1 MNPIEGSTAKG
12 QREENENLR
21 NLRNLWILQQAGW
34 NDMMMKQGEWVK
46 RGWLLG
52 VFCGAVV
59 WLALLAA
66 PLPTAVAQDETTVL
80 LTIRLR
86 DSDGRPVTG
95 EVVKLSRLPE
105 ETAVA
110 CTTDTQGECAWPAA
124 PGLYQLLFD
133 RPLDDISAA
142 ILGESGLRGLGVM
155 VGGAPNGGAPNGAA
169 PNGKSP
175 NDDASNGNKPLTY
188 HFTFHSDG
196 RVYFDLAPDAPL
208 PVPKIP
214 TAEESHF
221 HEGGTA
227 VPNAAPNATSIPVT
241 TAVFVAAAPITTTQP
256 VTPTTT
262 MGTTTT
268 VPTATAVATTIDV
281 SPIATPSPLDT
292 QPARLSPVFILLLA
306 VAGGAG
312 FGYLT
317 PRLTN
322 WVAGRKDNPAAPSD
336 TKDGR

>member
-1 MNPIEGSTAKG
+1 
-12 QREENENLR
+12 
-21 NLRNLWILQQAGW
+21 
-34 NDMMMKQGEWVK
+34 MMMKQGEWVK

-133 RPLDDISAA
+133 RPLDDITAA

-155 VGGAPNGGAPNGAA
+155 VGGAPNGGAPNGGA
-169 PNGKSP
+169 PNG
-175 NDDASNGNKPLTY
+175 
-188 HFTFHSDG
+188 
-196 RVYFDLAPDAPL
+196 
-208 PVPKIP
+208 
-214 TAEESHF
+214 
-221 HEGGTA
+221 
-227 VPNAAPNATSIPVT
+227 AAPNAQRMRPMGTNPS
-241 TAVFVAAAPITTTQP
+241 
-256 VTPTTT
+256 PTTS
-262 MGTTTT
+262 
-268 VPTATAVATTIDV
+268 PSTATGGSTSTWPRMRRCPCPRYRRPKNPISMRVAR
-281 SPIATPSPLDT
+281 PCPTPCP
-292 QPARLSPVFILLLA
+292 
-306 VAGGAG
+306 
-312 FGYLT
+312 T
-317 PRLTN
+317 PHPYR
-322 WVAGRKDNPAAPSD
+322 
-336 TKDGR
+336 

>member
-21 NLRNLWILQQAGW
+21 NLRNLRILQQAGW

-66 PLPTAVAQDETTVL
+66 PLPTAVAQDETTVP

-133 RPLDDISAA
+133 RPLDDITAA

-155 VGGAPNGGAPNGAA
+155 VGGAPNGGAPNGEA
-169 PNGKSP
+169 P

-227 VPNAAPNATSIPVT
+227 VPNAVPNATSIPVT

-256 VTPTTT
+256 MTGVVPTTA
-262 MGTTTT
+262 
-268 VPTATAVATTIDV
+268 VPTATAVATTIAV

-306 VAGGAG
+306 VVGGAG

-317 PRLTN
+317 QRLYEWLT
-322 WVAGRKDNPAAPSD
+322 GRKDNPAAPSD

>member
-1 MNPIEGSTAKG
+1 
-12 QREENENLR
+12 
-21 NLRNLWILQQAGW
+21 
-34 NDMMMKQGEWVK
+34 MMMKQAKWMK
-46 RGWLLG
+46 RGWLWG

-66 PLPTAVAQDETTVL
+66 PLPTAVAQEETTVP

-133 RPLDDISAA
+133 RPLDDITAA

-155 VGGAPNGGAPNGAA
+155 VGAAPNGGAPNGAA
-169 PNGKSP
+169 PNGESP
-175 NDDASNGNKPLTY
+175 NGNKPLTY

-196 RVYFDLAPDAPL
+196 RVYFDLAPDAPR

-221 HEGGTA
+221 HEAGTV
-227 VPNAAPNATSIPVT
+227 VPNAVPNATSIPVT
-241 TAVFVAAAPITTTQP
+241 TAVFVAAPMTVTQSMTG
-256 VTPTTT
+256 VIPTTATT
-262 MGTTTT
+262 MSTI
-268 VPTATAVATTIDV
+268 VPTTTAVATTIAV
-281 SPIATPSPLDT
+281 SPIATPAPLDT

-317 PRLTN
+317 QRLTN

>member
-21 NLRNLWILQQAGW
+21 NLRNLRILHQAGW

-66 PLPTAVAQDETTVL
+66 PLPTAVAQDETTVP

-105 ETAVA
+105 ETAVT

-133 RPLDDISAA
+133 RPLDDITAA

-155 VGGAPNGGAPNGAA
+155 VGGAPTGGAPNGGAPN
-169 PNGKSP
+169 
-175 NDDASNGNKPLTY
+175 DDAPNGNKPLTY

-227 VPNAAPNATSIPVT
+227 VLNAVPNATSIPVT
-241 TAVFVAAAPITTTQP
+241 TAVFVAAAPITITQP
-256 VTPTTT
+256 VTPTMT

-268 VPTATAVATTIDV
+268 VSTATAVPAMM
-281 SPIATPSPLDT
+281 PIATPSPLDT
-292 QPARLSPVFILLLA
+292 QPAHLSPVLLLLLA
-306 VAGGAG
+306 VVGGAG

-317 PRLTN
+317 QRLTN
-322 WVAGRKDNPAAPSD
+322 WWAGRKAGGGQPTSGEETDH
-336 TKDGR
+336 

>member
-1 MNPIEGSTAKG
+1 MS
-12 QREENENLR
+12 
-21 NLRNLWILQQAGW
+21 
-34 NDMMMKQGEWVK
+34 
-46 RGWLLG
+46 
-52 VFCGAVV
+52 VFCGAVL
-59 WLALLAA
+59 WLALLTA
-66 PLPTAVAQDETTVL
+66 PMSTAVAQDQTTVP

-105 ETAVA
+105 ETAVS
-110 CTTDTQGECAWPAA
+110 CVTDAQGECAWPAA

-133 RPLDDISAA
+133 RPLDAITAA

-155 VGGAPNGGAPNGAA
+155 VGGAPNGGA
-169 PNGKSP
+169 SI
-175 NDDASNGNKPLTY
+175 TY

-221 HEGGTA
+221 HEAGTV
-227 VPNAAPNATSIPVT
+227 VPNAVPNATSIPVT
-241 TAVFVAAAPITTTQP
+241 TAVFAAAAPITTTQP
-256 VTPTTT
+256 VTPTT
-262 MGTTTT
+262 
-268 VPTATAVATTIDV
+268 AVATTVATTIAV
-281 SPIATPSPLDT
+281 SPLATPSPLDT

-306 VAGGAG
+306 VVGGAG

-317 PRLTN
+317 QHLYEWLT
-322 WVAGRKDNPAAPSD
+322 GRKDNLAAASD

>member
-1 MNPIEGSTAKG
+1 
-12 QREENENLR
+12 
-21 NLRNLWILQQAGW
+21 
-34 NDMMMKQGEWVK
+34 MKQGEWVK
-46 RGWLLG
+46 RVGWLG

-59 WLALLAA
+59 WLALWAA
-66 PLPTAVAQDETTVL
+66 LMPTAVAQEETTVP

-133 RPLDDISAA
+133 RPLDDITAA

-155 VGGAPNGGAPNGAA
+155 VGAAPNGGAPNGAA
-169 PNGKSP
+169 PNGESP
-175 NDDASNGNKPLTY
+175 NGNKPLTY

-196 RVYFDLAPDAPL
+196 RVYFDLAPDAPR

-221 HEGGTA
+221 HEAGTV
-227 VPNAAPNATSIPVT
+227 VPNAVPNATSIPVT
-241 TAVFVAAAPITTTQP
+241 TAVFVAAPMTVTQSMTG
-256 VTPTTT
+256 VIPTTATT
-262 MGTTTT
+262 MSTI
-268 VPTATAVATTIDV
+268 VPTTTAVATTIAV
-281 SPIATPSPLDT
+281 SPIATPAPLDT

-317 PRLTN
+317 QRLTN

>member
-66 PLPTAVAQDETTVL
+66 PLPTAVAQDETTVP

-133 RPLDDISAA
+133 RPLDVITAA

-155 VGGAPNGGAPNGAA
+155 VGAA
-169 PNGKSP
+169 P

-196 RVYFDLAPDAPL
+196 RVYFDLAPDAPR

-221 HEGGTA
+221 HEAGTV
-227 VPNAAPNATSIPVT
+227 VPNAVPNATSIPVT
-241 TAVFVAAAPITTTQP
+241 TAVFVAAPMTVTQSMTG
-256 VTPTTT
+256 VIPTTATT
-262 MGTTTT
+262 MSTI
-268 VPTATAVATTIDV
+268 VPTTTAVATTIAV
-281 SPIATPSPLDT
+281 SPIATPAPLDT

-317 PRLTN
+317 QRLYEWLT
-322 WVAGRKDNPAAPSD
+322 GRKDNPAAPSD

>member
-1 MNPIEGSTAKG
+1 MCI
-12 QREENENLR
+12 RDR
-21 NLRNLWILQQAGW
+21 
-34 NDMMMKQGEWVK
+34 
-46 RGWLLG
+46 
-52 VFCGAVV
+52 
-59 WLALLAA
+59 
-66 PLPTAVAQDETTVL
+66 DETTVP

-105 ETAVA
+105 ETAVT

-133 RPLDDISAA
+133 RPLDDITAA

-155 VGGAPNGGAPNGAA
+155 VGAAPNGGAPNGAA
-169 PNGKSP
+169 PNGESP
-175 NDDASNGNKPLTY
+175 NGNKPLTY

-196 RVYFDLAPDAPL
+196 RVYFDLAPDAPR

-221 HEGGTA
+221 HEAGTV
-227 VPNAAPNATSIPVT
+227 VPNAVPNATSIPVT
-241 TAVFVAAAPITTTQP
+241 TAVFVAAPMTVTQSMTG
-256 VTPTTT
+256 VIPTTATT
-262 MGTTTT
+262 MSTI
-268 VPTATAVATTIDV
+268 VPTTTAVATTIAV
-281 SPIATPSPLDT
+281 SPIATPAPLDT

-317 PRLTN
+317 QRLTN

>member
-1 MNPIEGSTAKG
+1 
-12 QREENENLR
+12 
-21 NLRNLWILQQAGW
+21 
-34 NDMMMKQGEWVK
+34 MMMKQGEWVK
-46 RGWLLG
+46 RVGWLG

-59 WLALLAA
+59 WLALWAA
-66 PLPTAVAQDETTVL
+66 LMPTAVAQGETTVP

-105 ETAVA
+105 ETAVT

-155 VGGAPNGGAPNGAA
+155 VGAAPNGGAPNGE
-169 PNGKSP
+169 SP

-227 VPNAAPNATSIPVT
+227 VLNAVPNATSIPVT
-241 TAVFVAAAPITTTQP
+241 TAVFAAAAPITTTQP
-256 VTPTTT
+256 MTGVVPTTA
-262 MGTTTT
+262 

-281 SPIATPSPLDT
+281 SPITTLSPLDT

-317 PRLTN
+317 QRLYEWLT
-322 WVAGRKDNPAAPSD
+322 GRKAGGGQTTSGEETDH
-336 TKDGR
+336 

>member
-1 MNPIEGSTAKG
+1 
-12 QREENENLR
+12 
-21 NLRNLWILQQAGW
+21 
-34 NDMMMKQGEWVK
+34 MKRGEWLK
-46 RGWLLG
+46 RTGVLGALWGVVMGMFLLMGWQT
-52 VFCGAVV
+52 V
-59 WLALLAA
+59 
-66 PLPTAVAQDETTVL
+66 VAQDETTVQ

-105 ETAVA
+105 ETAVT

-133 RPLDDISAA
+133 RPLDDITAA

-155 VGGAPNGGAPNGAA
+155 VGGAPNGGAPN
-169 PNGKSP
+169 
-175 NDDASNGNKPLTY
+175 DDASNDNKPLTY

-227 VPNAAPNATSIPVT
+227 VPNATSIPVT
-241 TAVFVAAAPITTTQP
+241 TAVFAAAAPITVTQP
-256 VTPTTT
+256 MTSVVPTTT
-262 MGTTTT
+262 MGTTVT
-268 VPTATAVATTIDV
+268 VSTATAVPTTIAV
-281 SPIATPSPLDT
+281 SPIATPAPLDT

-317 PRLTN
+317 QRLAN
-322 WVAGRKDNPAAPSD
+322 WWAGRKSGGGQTTSGEETDH
-336 TKDGR
+336 

>member
-1 MNPIEGSTAKG
+1 
-12 QREENENLR
+12 
-21 NLRNLWILQQAGW
+21 
-34 NDMMMKQGEWVK
+34 MKQGEWVK

-86 DSDGRPVTG
+86 DSDGRPVTS

-105 ETAVA
+105 ETAVV
-110 CTTDTQGECAWPAA
+110 CTTDAQGECAWPAA

-155 VGGAPNGGAPNGAA
+155 VGGAPNGAA
-169 PNGKSP
+169 P
-175 NDDASNGNKPLTY
+175 NGNKPLTY

-227 VPNAAPNATSIPVT
+227 VFNAAPNATSIPVT
-241 TAVFVAAAPITTTQP
+241 TAVFAAAAPITTTQP
-256 VTPTTT
+256 MTSVVSTTT
-262 MGTTTT
+262 MS
-268 VPTATAVATTIDV
+268 TATAVPMATAVPTTIAV

-292 QPARLSPVFILLLA
+292 HPARLSPVFILLLA
-306 VAGGAG
+306 VVGGAG

-317 PRLTN
+317 QRLAN
-322 WVAGRKDNPAAPSD
+322 WWAGRKDVPATPPD

>member
-1 MNPIEGSTAKG
+1 MMKQGEK
-12 QREENENLR
+12 
-21 NLRNLWILQQAGW
+21 
-34 NDMMMKQGEWVK
+34 DMMKQGEWVN
-46 RGWLLG
+46 RGWWLWG
-52 VFCGAVV
+52 VLCGAVV
-59 WLALLAA
+59 WLVLMAA
-66 PLPTAVAQDETTVL
+66 PMPTAVAQGEITVP

-86 DSDGRPVTG
+86 DSDGRALAG

-110 CTTDTQGECAWPAA
+110 CTTDAQGECAWPVT
-124 PGLYQLLFD
+124 PGLYQFIFD

-142 ILGESGLRGLGVM
+142 ILGESGLHGLGVM
-155 VGGAPNGGAPNGAA
+155 VGAAPNGG
-169 PNGKSP
+169 SP
-175 NDDASNGNKPLTY
+175 NNSKPLTY
-188 HFTFHSDG
+188 HFTFHSDD
-196 RVYFDLAPDAPL
+196 RVYFDLAPDSPL

-227 VPNAAPNATSIPVT
+227 VPNDVPNATSIPVT
-241 TAVFVAAAPITTTQP
+241 TAVFAALPLTTT
-256 VTPTTT
+256 TPTTT
-262 MGTTTT
+262 AVSST
-268 VPTATAVATTIDV
+268 TAV
-281 SPIATPSPLDT
+281 SPLATPSPLDT

-317 PRLTN
+317 QRLYE
-322 WVAGRKDNPAAPSD
+322 WRAGRKDAPATPTD

>member
-1 MNPIEGSTAKG
+1 MA
-12 QREENENLR
+12 
-21 NLRNLWILQQAGW
+21 
-34 NDMMMKQGEWVK
+34 
-46 RGWLLG
+46 
-52 VFCGAVV
+52 
-59 WLALLAA
+59 
-66 PLPTAVAQDETTVL
+66 
-80 LTIRLR
+80 
-86 DSDGRPVTG
+86 
-95 EVVKLSRLPE
+95 
-105 ETAVA
+105 
-110 CTTDTQGECAWPAA
+110 
-124 PGLYQLLFD
+124 
-133 RPLDDISAA
+133 
-142 ILGESGLRGLGVM
+142 
-155 VGGAPNGGAPNGAA
+155 
-169 PNGKSP
+169 SP

-227 VPNAAPNATSIPVT
+227 VPNAVPNATSIPVT
-241 TAVFVAAAPITTTQP
+241 TAVFAAAAPITTTQP
-256 VTPTTT
+256 MTGVVPTTT
-262 MGTTTT
+262 MGTTVT
-268 VPTATAVATTIDV
+268 VPTATAVPTTIAV

-317 PRLTN
+317 QRLYEWLT
-322 WVAGRKDNPAAPSD
+322 GRKDNPAAPSD

>member
-1 MNPIEGSTAKG
+1 
-12 QREENENLR
+12 
-21 NLRNLWILQQAGW
+21 
-34 NDMMMKQGEWVK
+34 MKQGERVK

-66 PLPTAVAQDETTVL
+66 PLPTAVAQDETTVP

-105 ETAVA
+105 ETAVV

-133 RPLDDISAA
+133 RPLDDITAA

-155 VGGAPNGGAPNGAA
+155 VGGAPNG
-169 PNGKSP
+169 
-175 NDDASNGNKPLTY
+175 DASNGNKPITY

-196 RVYFDLAPDAPL
+196 RVYFDLAPDATQ

-227 VPNAAPNATSIPVT
+227 VPNAVPNATSIPVT
-241 TAVFVAAAPITTTQP
+241 TAVFVAAAAPITTTQP
-256 VTPTTT
+256 MTGVVPTTA
-262 MGTTTT
+262 
-268 VPTATAVATTIDV
+268 VPTTIAV
-281 SPIATPSPLDT
+281 SPIATPSPPDT

-306 VAGGAG
+306 VVGGVG

-317 PRLTN
+317 QRLAN

>member
-1 MNPIEGSTAKG
+1 
-12 QREENENLR
+12 
-21 NLRNLWILQQAGW
+21 
-34 NDMMMKQGEWVK
+34 MKQGERVK

-52 VFCGAVV
+52 VFCGAVL
-59 WLALLAA
+59 WLALVTA
-66 PLPTAVAQDETTVL
+66 PLPTAVAQDETTVP

-155 VGGAPNGGAPNGAA
+155 VGGAPNSAASNDDAPNGVV
-169 PNGKSP
+169 P
-175 NDDASNGNKPLTY
+175 NDNKPITY

-221 HEGGTA
+221 HEGGLA
-227 VPNAAPNATSIPVT
+227 VPGAVPDATVIPVI
-241 TAVFVAAAPITTTQP
+241 TAVFVAAPITVTQP
-256 VTPTTT
+256 MTGVMSTTA
-262 MGTTTT
+262 TTAA
-268 VPTATAVATTIDV
+268 TATAVPAQTPV
-281 SPIATPSPLDT
+281 ATPLPFDT
-292 QPARLSPVFILLLA
+292 QPSRLSPVLLLLLA
-306 VAGGAG
+306 VVGGAG
-312 FGYLT
+312 FGYLAQ
-317 PRLTN
+317 RLTN

>member
-1 MNPIEGSTAKG
+1 
-12 QREENENLR
+12 
-21 NLRNLWILQQAGW
+21 
-34 NDMMMKQGEWVK
+34 MKQGERVK

-59 WLALLAA
+59 WLALVTA
-66 PLPTAVAQDETTVL
+66 PLPTAVAQEETTVQ

-86 DSDGRPVTG
+86 DSDGRPMTG

-133 RPLDDISAA
+133 RPLDDITAA

-155 VGGAPNGGAPNGAA
+155 VGAA
-169 PNGKSP
+169 P

-227 VPNAAPNATSIPVT
+227 VPNAVPSATSIPVT
-241 TAVFVAAAPITTTQP
+241 TAVFVAAAPITVTQP
-256 VTPTTT
+256 VTPTMT

-268 VPTATAVATTIDV
+268 VSTTTAVPTTIAV

-317 PRLTN
+317 QRLYEWLT
-322 WVAGRKDNPAAPSD
+322 GRKAGGGQTTSGEETDH
-336 TKDGR
+336 